1 MILWFMATTLMI
13 SASFAEVGKISKLLV
28 PGSAYISRNQE
39 KITLAQD
46 TLLEQGDELFTM
58 DSVVVVYLYPST
70 QMSLSKNTQIKI
82 TESLIENSGDK
93 EKSFSIINFVKGLVR
108 LLVTKD
114 DNLEIDQKI
123 VADGVAFAVRGTEFE
138 ISKEGEDFD
147 LDVIEG
153 EVEVSS
159 PYVQTFVPE
168 MVKANEGFRFNKKAR
183 NFQRRKFAAK
193 FKNHPGFARKEE
205 MRERWKQKRM
215 EQRQKRLNN
224 QVFKNDKRSEGMNVR
239 QRKERPRR

>member
-93 EKSFSIINFVKGLVR
+93 EKYEKGLNDIQMKFNIG
-108 LLVTKD
+108 LGWFPDDENAMKIIGALSKKTK
-114 DNLEIDQKI
+114 K
-123 VADGVAFAVRGTEFE
+123 
-138 ISKEGEDFD
+138 
-147 LDVIEG
+147 
-153 EVEVSS
+153 
-159 PYVQTFVPE
+159 
-168 MVKANEGFRFNKKAR
+168 
-183 NFQRRKFAAK
+183 
-193 FKNHPGFARKEE
+193 
-205 MRERWKQKRM
+205 
-215 EQRQKRLNN
+215 
-224 QVFKNDKRSEGMNVR
+224 
-239 QRKERPRR
+239 